1 MLGYAISEK
10 HWGKGIMTEA
20 VKAVIKYGFEN
31 LKLDL
36 ISAYTY
42 PFNTRSKK
50 VLEKNGFKYEG
61 TLKQAE
67 KLYNGKIYDNDCYV
81 LIK

>member
-1 MLGYAISEK
+1 MIGYAMSEK
-10 HWGKGIMTEA
+10 YWGKGFMTEA
-20 VKAVIKYGFEN
+20 VQAVIKYGFDV

-36 ISAYTY
+36 ISAYCY
-42 PFNTRSKK
+42 PFNSQSKR

-61 TLKQAE
+61 TLKQVE
-67 KLYNGKIYDNDCYV
+67 KLYNGKIEDNECYV